1 MAYKII
7 LDPGHGGSD
16 PGANFNGRQ
25 EKDDALALAMAVGKL
40 LTNAGFDVEYTR
52 TADVYNTPFEKA
64 MIANN
69 AGGDLFVSFHRNSSA
84 VPNTYT
90 GVQTL
95 VYNREGLKEKLAEN
109 INKNLTAIGF
119 EDKGIVERP
128 NLVVLKRTK
137 MPAVLIEAGFI
148 NSDKDNELFDNNFNE
163 IAQGIADAIIDTLDD
178 SGISAT
184 DAQVYTIQVGAFRN
198 GQLANNMAAQ
208 LKAMQFPA
216 MVVFEDGVEYET
228 ADGEHHE
235 ARGYDSVVLSMG
247 YRNYNPLE
255 EQVKAIV
262 PDTYVIGDAIRA
274 RRALDATKEAYDV
287 ASQI

>member
-40 LTNAGFDVEYTR
+40 LTNASFDVEYTR

-137 MPAVLIEAGFI
+137 MPAILIEAGFI

-216 MVVFEDGVEYET
+216 MVVFEDGLYKVRVGEFKSLDNAVEMEQRLR
-228 ADGEHHE
+228 A
-235 ARGYDSVVLSMG
+235 MG
-247 YRNYNPLE
+247 YN
-255 EQVKAIV
+255 
-262 PDTYVIGDAIRA
+262 TFIR
-274 RRALDATKEAYDV
+274 
-287 ASQI
+287 S